1 MKTHLAQ
8 VYNNSTNYMTLTNQ
22 NKLKSVINYFIKQKS
37 NVFTLFFLFFG
48 LSATLYSQNVST
60 FSPKINIPS
69 SPEAALLGRFG
80 DIPIGYNTGTA
91 NISIPIYTIKEAGIE
106 IPIQLR
112 YHSSGIKVS
121 DEATWVGLGWD
132 LSPAGS
138 IIQEVRG
145 KRDDMDMFYSVVPQN
160 YSHVKNI
167 ILNYGY
173 QGSYKHLRHRCY
185 ASPESDNLYPLPNG
199 TFPFDVKN
207 LIEQGGAQPD
217 IYQFNFGGHSGSFY
231 IDFETK
237 QVIQLNKTEDI
248 VFDMTN
254 MTAKTSDGITYTF
267 GVSEQAFNTDTEPD
281 QVDRVGRTYWLSSI
295 TLVNG
300 NKIDFTYINASS
312 ANLSFQERYLITET
326 CSGENQN
333 AKGLRNRIVQNDIK
347 ILSKITTN
355 TTVIDF
361 ILEDREDIVPIT
373 APTALPSPKRL
384 KAIDIS
390 YRGLTN
396 KKIKTFELGYSYF
409 PYDEFLGNPSVSSS
423 LSFYNTNKARLGKRL
438 KLDTVKEIGY
448 DNLGNQDRTMPTYK
462 LEYDLSSTMPMK
474 ISFAKD
480 FWGYFNGI
488 DNKTLLPDLIYFDYE
503 YQMQYYQPDY
513 VSGYRVNYQ
522 VPFKYGY
529 YQGINR
535 YTDNEKAGTYML
547 KKISYP
553 TGGFSQFEYE
563 PNSFSNQFIP
573 DMAELGKAYKPK
585 SLTSFGKSTDVY
597 HHDFKLAN
605 ATTISFTNVIN
616 DGYTPFPNP
625 NAPVY
630 SYDNF
635 NPGNNASRIVF
646 SKTKQGV
653 TTIIKQWKVTDELRV
668 AFESNHGK
676 TWNESLRIDYDPDP
690 TVIYAVDIIN
700 TLQYSASD
708 TYRIAGLKSDFR
720 YYDDTGVTKV
730 SKTGGLRV
738 KTIKNYSSTGN
749 IANKKNLKYSGG
761 RILTRFQPLSTQ
773 ETFCEV
779 REPDAV
785 NGQLVTTATVSNEI
799 SISSD
804 NLFTSDGG
812 LVAYENIEETEVDN
826 NDLTNG
832 KKVYTYYNYENI
844 SGKNFPT
851 VLNYF
856 NGLLSFE
863 ASYDKNDTLLFQKS
877 YSYQSV
883 SPDQYS
889 FGIININQLRG
900 LSSSCND
907 MLYPGMTDFTFVSY
921 PLISSNVKLVGS
933 NTRSYFN
940 GSAVSVDETLTY
952 DSDLNIKTSTNKTSN
967 DDQFTTNSDKLV
979 TTYYYSK
986 ERPQLDPIEDIM
998 TNAKMTGIPI
1008 VTENRKNMELLSR
1021 QNTQY
1026 AKDVTTNNWILPKY
1040 IFAGKGANSSTYS
1053 FPEKKVTYD
1062 KYDSKANIQQYTL
1075 ENGTPVTILWGYKQT
1090 QPIAKIENASYA
1102 NVATALGIT
1111 TAVLDTY
1118 NEDQLA
1124 SINTLRGLLPNAM
1137 VSTFSYIPLIGVST
1151 ITDPK
1156 NDKITYMY
1164 DPFGRLINVKDKND
1178 NILSENKYQYK
1189 N

>member
-1 MKTHLAQ
+1 
-8 VYNNSTNYMTLTNQ
+8 MTTTSQ
-22 NKLKSVINYFIKQKS
+22 NKLKSFVNHSVKQKS
-37 NVFTLFFLFFG
+37 NVFILFFLF
-48 LSATLYSQNVST
+48 LSLSVSLYSQSVST
-60 FSPKINIPS
+60 YSPKLSIPS

-80 DIPIGYNTGTA
+80 DIPVGYNTGTA
-91 NISIPIYTIKEAGIE
+91 NISIPIYSIIEAGIE

-145 KRDDMDMFYSVVPQN
+145 KRDDMDMFYSAVPEN

-173 QGSYKHLRHRCY
+173 QAVYKYLKHRCY
-185 ASPESDNLYPLPNG
+185 LPFESDQLYPMPNG
-199 TFPFDVKN
+199 EFPYNVKS

-217 IYQFNFGGHSGSFY
+217 IYRFNFGGHTGSFY

-237 QVIQLNKTEDI
+237 QVIQLNKTEEIIFTMGSDGI
-248 VFDMTN
+248 
-254 MTAKTSDGITYTF
+254 TAKTSDGITYFF
-267 GVSEQAFNTDTEPD
+267 GVSEQAYNTDTLPD
-281 QVDRVGRTYWLSSI
+281 DVDRVGKTYWLSSI

-300 NKIDFTYINASS
+300 NKIDFAYSNASS

-326 CSGENQN
+326 CTGENQN
-333 AKGLRNRIVQNDIK
+333 ASGLRNRIVQNDVK

-355 TTVIDF
+355 SVVIDF
-361 ILEDREDIVPIT
+361 VLEDREDIIPIT

-390 YRGLTN
+390 YKGVTN
-396 KKIKTFELGYSYF
+396 KKIKTFEFGYSYF
-409 PYDEFLGNPSVSSS
+409 PYVEYLGNPSVSSS
-423 LSFYNTNKARLGKRL
+423 LGFYNTNKDRLGKRL

-448 DNLGNQDRTMPTYK
+448 DDLGNQDRTMPTYK
-462 LEYDLSSTMPMK
+462 LEYNLNATMPMK
-474 ISFAKD
+474 ISFSKD

-488 DNKTLLPDLIYFDYE
+488 DNKTLLPDLAYFDYE
-503 YQMQYYQPDY
+503 YQIPYYQPTY
-513 VSGYRVNYQ
+513 ISGQLVNYQ
-522 VPFKYGY
+522 VPFRYGY

-547 KKISYP
+547 KKITYP
-553 TGGFSQFEYE
+553 TGGFSEFEYE

-573 DMAELGKAYKPK
+573 DKVELAKAYKPK

-605 ATTISFTNVIN
+605 STTISFTNVIN

-653 TTIIKQWKVTDELRV
+653 KTTIKEWKVTDELRV
-668 AFESNHGK
+668 VFESAHGK
-676 TWNESLRIDYDPDP
+676 TWTESIRVNYDPDP

-700 TLQYSASD
+700 TLQYSGTD
-708 TYRIAGLKSDFR
+708 TYKIAGLKSDIR
-720 YYDDTGVTKV
+720 YYDNTGVSMV
-730 SKTGGLRV
+730 SNTGGMRI

-749 IANKKNLKYSGG
+749 IVNKKNLKYSVG
-761 RILTRFQPLSTQ
+761 RILTRFEPLSAQ
-773 ETFCEV
+773 ETFCKFKESDV
-779 REPDAV
+779 V
-785 NGQLVTTATVSNEI
+785 NNQPIPNVSVSNEI

-804 NLFTSDGG
+804 NLFNSDGG

-826 NDLTNG
+826 NDLQNG
-832 KKVYTYYNYENI
+832 KKIYGYYNYENL
-844 SGKNFPT
+844 SAKNLPT
-851 VLNYF
+851 IVNYL
-856 NGLLSFE
+856 NGLPSFE
-863 ASYDKNDTLLFQKS
+863 ASYDNNNTLLFQKI
-877 YSYQSV
+877 YSYQPV
-883 SPDQYS
+883 TPNQYS

-900 LSSSCND
+900 LTTSCND
-907 MLYPGMTDFTFVSY
+907 MLSPGITDFSLVSY
-921 PLISSNVKLVGS
+921 PLISSAIKLVGT
-933 NTRSYFN
+933 NTRSLFN
-940 GSAVSVDETLTY
+940 GNAVSIDETFTY
-952 DSDLNIKTSTNKTSN
+952 DSALNVKTKTRTTSN
-967 DDQFTTNSDKLV
+967 DDQFTTNSDKLT
-979 TTYYYSK
+979 TTYYYSSD
-986 ERPQLDPIEDIM
+986 RPELNPIEDVM
-998 TNAKMTGIPI
+998 TSAKMTGIPL
-1008 VTENRKNMELLSR
+1008 VTEYRKNTELLSR
-1021 QNTQY
+1021 QSTQY
-1026 AKDVTTNNWILPKY
+1026 EKDATTNNWILPKY
-1040 IFAGKGANSSTYS
+1040 IFNGKGTNSPTYW

-1075 ENGTPVTILWGYKQT
+1075 ANGTPITILWGYKQT
-1090 QPIAKIENASYA
+1090 LPIAKIENANYA
-1102 NVATALGIT
+1102 SIASALGIT

-1118 NEDQLA
+1118 NESQLA
-1124 SINTLRGLLPNAM
+1124 SINTLRSLLPNAM
-1137 VSTFSYIPLIGVST
+1137 VSTFTHIPLIGVST

-1156 NDKITYMY
+1156 NDKTTYTY
-1164 DPFGRLINVKDKND
+1164 DAFGRLIHVKDKEG